1 MVLVLRGAS
10 LTNVSDERDERIVT
24 KFTKLLVNFARTGK
38 VYGLAP
44 LSPYNS
50 QYLRID
56 NQNSVGRNFT
66 ETFSRY
72 LTHV

>member
-1 MVLVLRGAS
+1 M
-10 LTNVSDERDERIVT
+10 TDVSDERDERIVS

-38 VYGLAP
+38 VPGLTA

-56 NQNSVGRNFT
+56 RQNSVGRNFT
-66 ETFSRY
+66 ETFNRY
-72 LTHV
+72 LAHV

>member
-1 MVLVLRGAS
+1 M
-10 LTNVSDERDERIVT
+10 NDISDERDERIVT

-44 LSPYNS
+44 LSPVNS

-56 NQNSVGRNFT
+56 QQNSVGRNFT
-66 ETFSRY
+66 ETFTRY